1 MFLKSPE
8 VMCATHVNCSIHPT
22 QHNVPPDR
30 VKLAED
36 RNQKSFFQTKPPSGF
51 SPDLWVWRHTALK
64 RHSGTTSHPLYHTS
78 FAFCCYDTQPMGPC
92 ASGWNRPP
100 HWKAIMQ
107 WQLFLC
113 EHYSPNILLSVGRNV
128 GPGAWLLTKN
138 TSLYLRDWET
148 SSVSIYIAHL
158 WLWEEN
164 TFFQVMGFVPWH
176 GSYLRQHQVTAPPS
190 ANTLPSL

>member
-36 RNQKSFFQTKPPSGF
+36 RNQKSFFQTKPLSGF
-51 SPDLWVWRHTALK
+51 SLLT
-64 RHSGTTSHPLYHTS
+64 SGCEGIRLSKGGTSSHPLYHTS

-92 ASGWNRPP
+92 ASGRNQPP
-100 HWKAIMQ
+100 HWKAIVQ

-113 EHYSPNILLSVGRNV
+113 EHYSPNILLSARRNV
-128 GPGAWLLTKN
+128 GPGA
-138 TSLYLRDWET
+138 
-148 SSVSIYIAHL
+148 
-158 WLWEEN
+158 
-164 TFFQVMGFVPWH
+164 
-176 GSYLRQHQVTAPPS
+176 
-190 ANTLPSL
+190 